1 MFYKLIKNAFYRG
14 LIMIVN
20 SVDVDNN
27 MSHNFSIHLENGRK
41 QYLFVLFKS
50 PAMLFS
56 NGEYIPV
63 GYGVGVFFDKN
74 AIQSYYGVGDV
85 EFVHDFLLFDIET
98 EYERTV
104 FSSIKLGTPFVVRL
118 TDVISNALRSI
129 KQEFVDKNV
138 YRDECICAL
147 GQFFLYRI
155 KNELS
160 ITHLNDPEI
169 IHYRS
174 MQKLRF
180 EIYSIPEAEW
190 SIDNMCGRVHLS
202 KYYFQR
208 LYKEF
213 YNISAIQDVIRARI
227 EKAKKMLLNSDLS
240 VSSISEKCGYKNPEH
255 FIRQFK
261 AQYGESPTSF
271 RKSTRI
277 EVV

>member
-1 MFYKLIKNAFYRG
+1 
-14 LIMIVN
+14 MIVN

-27 MSHNFSIHLENGRK
+27 MSYNFSIHLENGRK

-56 NGEYIPV
+56 DGEYISV

-104 FSSIKLGTPFVVRL
+104 FSSIRLGAPFDICS
-118 TDVISNALRSI
+118 TDVISNVLRSI
-129 KQEFVDKNV
+129 KQEFVDQNI
-138 YRDECICAL
+138 YRSECISAL

-155 KNELS
+155 KNELRM
-160 ITHLNDPEI
+160 THMNDKEK
-169 IHYRS
+169 IHYRA
-174 MQKLRF
+174 MQKLRL
-180 EIYSIPEAEW
+180 EIYSTPEAEW
-190 SIDNMCGRVHLS
+190 AIDNMCGRVHLS

-227 EKAKKMLLNSDLS
+227 EKTKRMLLNSDLS

-261 AQYGESPTSF
+261 AQCGESPTSF
-271 RKSTRI
+271 RKKHKK
-277 EVV
+277 